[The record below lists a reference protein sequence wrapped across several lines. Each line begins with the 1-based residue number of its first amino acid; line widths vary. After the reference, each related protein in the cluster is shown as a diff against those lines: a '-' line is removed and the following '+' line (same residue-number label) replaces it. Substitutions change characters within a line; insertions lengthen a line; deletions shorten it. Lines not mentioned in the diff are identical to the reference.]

1 MSNGRARLL
10 GDGASIPVSVT
21 GPDRDRLRPC
31 PRPTIAA
38 GDGEPGRDGDR
49 LSTGRDAAPAAA
61 RAPAAATTPV
71 AASPG
76 AAATPTATATST
88 ATAARTAATT
98 DDRIAALAA
107 GQHGVVARWQLLEL
121 GVTATQIDHRR
132 RRSRLH
138 PVHPAIPG
146 VYLVGHAVA
155 PTFAVETAALLLCR
169 GRPAALARRTAAA
182 VHGFADPRPGVD
194 LLQVGGT
201 ATRSPAIRA
210 SVVAEL
216 PRWQVVRRHGLWLT
230 TPARTF
236 LDLAASAPPGE
247 VERCLDRAR
256 IGRLVTDDE
265 LDAVLEWARGRRGAR
280 SLAALLEAER
290 DGGYSRSGAER
301 QLLRLLRVAG
311 LPAPE
316 RNVPVLGRERDLGWS
331 WARTVVE
338 FDGRRYHLTPARWE
352 DDHDRDGELL
362 AHGWRTFRVT
372 WTMLRSRPYE
382 VVARAAAV
390 LALAE
395 RDLGAA
401 AGVVAGVRA
410 TIPVSA
416 RAEEPPGDR
425 QP

>member
-21 GPDRDRLRPC
+21 GPDRDRFHPS
-31 PRPTIAA
+31 PPPTIAA
-38 GDGEPGRDGDR
+38 GAGETARDRDR
-49 LSTGRDAAPAAA
+49 HLPVLVAAPAAA
-61 RAPAAATTPV
+61 SPRAAAPETT
-71 AASPG
+71 
-76 AAATPTATATST
+76 AATPTATGA
-88 ATAARTAATT
+88 T

-107 GQHGVVARWQLLEL
+107 RQRGVVARWQLLEL

-155 PTFAVETAALLLCR
+155 PALAIETAALLLCR

-182 VHGFADPRPGVD
+182 VHGFADTRPGVD

-201 ATRSPAIRA
+201 ATRSPVVRA

-265 LDAVLEWARGRRGAR
+265 LDAILEWARGRRGAR

-301 QLLRLLRVAG
+301 RLLRLLRVAG

-395 RDLGAA
+395 RDLGAGAGAA
-401 AGVVAGVRA
+401 AGVGAGVRA

-416 RAEEPPGDR
+416 RADESPGDR
-425 QP
+425 LP